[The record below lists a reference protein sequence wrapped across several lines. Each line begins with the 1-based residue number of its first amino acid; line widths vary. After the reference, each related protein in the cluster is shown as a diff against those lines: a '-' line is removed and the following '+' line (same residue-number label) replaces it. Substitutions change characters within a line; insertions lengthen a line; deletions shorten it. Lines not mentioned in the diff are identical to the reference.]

1 MHYKMSFTEKI
12 QFKIKIVL
20 INFAL
25 VIFLSF
31 LIIIFIGM
39 CMGKRLTNYAL
50 IESNRVSKTIIN
62 YAVNDII
69 TDELKTETL
78 FTTVQNKNG
87 DIQTIDFDTGNVNKL
102 LNEISQNILKYF
114 RLIETGRVE
123 KLDFA
128 KNLLSDTYK
137 IKKGIIMEIPSG
149 VVFSNSLLSNLG
161 PRIPVKLS
169 MVGDLE
175 SNISTKI
182 DRYGINNAVI
192 TVYVDVQ
199 VSEQVILPMY
209 TKKTMINSRIPIAM
223 KVIQGIVP
231 DYYMG
236 GNITNSEL
244 YSKSVR

>member
-1 MHYKMSFTEKI
+1 MKRSAVLKNNKNSKTKILFT
-12 QFKIKIVL
+12 
-20 INFAL
+20 NFIL
-25 VIFLSF
+25 IFLVSF
-31 LIIIFIGM
+31 LLIIV
-39 CMGKRLTNYAL
+39 MGKFMGNKLTNYAMV
-50 IESNRVSKTIIN
+50 ESNRVSKTIIN

-69 TDELKTETL
+69 TNELKTETL

-102 LNEISQNILKYF
+102 LNEISQNILRYF
-114 RLIETGRVE
+114 RLLENGQVE

-149 VVFSNSLLSNLG
+149 VIFANSLLSNLG
-161 PRIPVKLS
+161 PRIPVKIS

-209 TKKTMINSRIPIAM
+209 TKKIMIDSRIPIAM

-231 DYYMG
+231 EYDVG
-236 GNITNSEL
+236 SNVTNSEL
-244 YSKSVR
+244 YSKSVQ